1 MTKTGLIKFKNRANY
16 QIYEK
21 IGGLKSGG
29 GLVIGVKN
37 DLNPVWIRDGEER
50 VEAMTIQVSV
60 QNQKI
65 RIINAYGPQ
74 EYDNDDKKMHF
85 WKYLD
90 DDIFECR
97 K

>member
-1 MTKTGLIKFKNRANY
+1 M
-16 QIYEK
+16 
-21 IGGLKSGG
+21 
-29 GLVIGVKN
+29 IGVKN

-74 EYDNDDKKMHF
+74 EYDIDNKKLHF
-85 WKYLD
+85 RNSSFHNLTYVSSVSINPHHFTVK
-90 DDIFECR
+90 
-97 K
+97 